1 MESKARMLN
10 WFKSYLSD
18 RQQYVVLG
26 NTNSEMRHVPC
37 GVPQGSVL
45 GHILFLIY
53 INDFH
58 HCSKLLDFHI
68 FADDTNLFCSD
79 KSLINLEYAL
89 NEQLKLVGNWLWSNK
104 LSLNVEKTNFVIFH
118 CRQKRTNT

>member
-45 GHILFLIY
+45 GPTLFLIY

-58 HCSKLLDFHI
+58 HCSKLLEFHI
-68 FADDTNLFCSD
+68 FAD
-79 KSLINLEYAL
+79 K
-89 NEQLKLVGNWLWSNK
+89 
-104 LSLNVEKTNFVIFH
+104 KT
-118 CRQKRTNT
+118 Q